1 MRLPYQEK
9 ICFLLFCA
17 LLSIFDVQA
26 QPFAIGKTTITFT
39 DGSRNNRAIET
50 DIYYPA
56 SQSGT
61 NVPVAGGSN
70 IRFPVICIGHGFVM
84 AVDAYANLWNMLVP
98 EGYIVALPKTE
109 SSFSPSHANFGRD
122 LAFVIDTITQ
132 LNDKSNSIFFN
143 KVDNMNCVMGHSM
156 GGGAAHLAAA
166 GNAKIKAIATF
177 AAAETNPSA
186 IGAAGTLQI
195 PALVF
200 AGSNDCVTP
209 PANHQT
215 PIYNALKSNCKTYL
229 TIKGGSHCQMAESN
243 FNCNFGEAT
252 CTPAP
257 SISRIQ
263 QHAVIKSYLIPWLQY
278 QLKQDCNAARA
289 FDNLMKNDNNVSFQ
303 NNCTFCLVSQTAEVS
318 LFSNNNVYPNPFKET
333 LNITSAT
340 RLSGPVHITLKSVD
354 GKVYRMKEE
363 IALSLNN
370 GSWQMQTGN
379 LTAGIY
385 ILQLQNAEKTETYKL
400 IKAN

>member
-1 MRLPYQEK
+1 M
-9 ICFLLFCA
+9 FCK
-17 LLSIFDVQA
+17 LLSIFYVQA

-39 DGSRNNRAIET
+39 DGSRNNRVIET
-50 DIYYPA
+50 DIYYPS

-70 IRFPVICIGHGFVM
+70 IRFPVISIGHGFVM

-303 NNCTFCLVSQTAEVS
+303 NNCTFCLLSQTAEVR

-370 GSWQMQTGN
+370 RSWQMQTGN

-385 ILQLQNAEKTETYKL
+385 ILRLQNAEKTEIYKL

>member
-1 MRLPYQEK
+1 M
-9 ICFLLFCA
+9 FCT

-39 DGSRNNRAIET
+39 DGSRNNRVIET

-70 IRFPVICIGHGFVM
+70 IRFPVISIGHGFVM

-166 GNAKIKAIATF
+166 GNTKIKAIATL

-186 IGAAGTLQI
+186 IGAAGPLQI

-303 NNCTFCLVSQTAEVS
+303 NNCTFCLVSQTADVR

-370 GSWQMQTGN
+370 RSLQMQTGN